1 MKLNPILDAR
11 FFFATAP
18 LPCPYLESRLERRVV
33 TELVG
38 RDAAALHDALTHAG
52 FRRSHAIV
60 YAPACTG
67 CDACVPLRIV
77 ARDFRPTRTQKRVGR
92 RNRAFEVREQPP
104 IATAEQFDLF
114 VRYQNRRHAD
124 GDMANMDYD
133 DFRALIEDTPVET
146 AMVEVR
152 DGDGVLAAAVLA
164 DRIEDGLSAVY
175 SFYDPA
181 RETDSL
187 GTFMILWLVE
197 RARALRL
204 PYVYLGFWIADCRKM
219 SYKSNFSPV
228 EARGKDGWAPMRMH
242 SR

>member
-18 LPCPYLESRLERRVV
+18 LPCPYLEGRLERRVV

-77 ARDFRPTRTQKRVGR
+77 ARDFCPTRTQKRLWR
-92 RNRAFEVREQPP
+92 RNQAFEVREQPP

-114 VRYQNRRHAD
+114 VCYQNRRHAD

-146 AMVEVR
+146 AVVEVR
-152 DGDGVLAAAVLA
+152 DGDGILIAAVLA

-219 SYKSNFSPV
+219 SYKSNFTPV
-228 EARGKDGWAPMRMH
+228 EAHGKDGWAPMRMH

>member
-1 MKLNPILDAR
+1 MKLSPILDAR

-18 LPCPYLESRLERRVV
+18 LPCPYLEGRLERRVV

-219 SYKSNFSPV
+219 SYKSKFSPV